1 MDVTAYTSPA
11 DAALMGKTILL
22 GLGVVFVGLVC
33 IIALCFVMGRLVRAF
48 AGKKTAPA
56 AAPAAPVVTEDRG
69 ALSAVIAAAIAEDL
83 GTDIGGIR
91 IVSIK
96 KL

>member
-56 AAPAAPVVTEDRG
+56 APAAPVVTEDRG